1 MPPAHLKKGSP
12 AAKAYMAHLRSLR
25 GKGCH
30 ARGRRAGKNLVGGI
44 LGPMALLGPGLKI
57 GKWIGK
63 KIIGAIKKKKEGQT
77 SGGNKIVNEVLKRA
91 KLAALI
97 ARAQAAAKGGAL
109 PIPDESV
116 FKKPPYR
123 IPLSR
128 PSRGKEMLT
137 KEQIERIRNMLKSK
151 N

>member
-1 MPPAHLKKGSP
+1 MPPVHLKKGSP

-63 KIIGAIKKKKEGQT
+63 KILGAIKKKKEGQT
-77 SGGNKIVNEVLKRA
+77 SGGNKIANEVLKRA

-97 ARAQAAAKGGAL
+97 ARAQAATKGGQELGKYPWWHYQRGRPL
-109 PIPDESV
+109 PEESV
-116 FKKPPYR
+116 YEKILNK
-123 IPLSR
+123 
-128 PSRGKEMLT
+128 
-137 KEQIERIRNMLKSK
+137 LKAK

>member
-97 ARAQAAAKGGAL
+97 ARARAASKGGAL

-128 PSRGKEMLT
+128 PCRGKEMLT
-137 KEQIERIRNMLKSK
+137 KEQIEKIRNMLKSK